1 MERRG
6 EWLDSDALTREERD
20 RALDGLARVHTWT
33 LAGPVLSR
41 SLRDLPLATTRPRVL
56 DIGAGDGDLSCRVL
70 RRSPRGTCLALC
82 DRQLAHLL
90 RARQRRRGR
99 WHVVADAR
107 ALPFRDGGFSGC
119 VSHLVW
125 HHFDDEGNRACL
137 DEMHRVARDGVLV
150 VDLRPSALARRF
162 FPLVA
167 RLLRLDPVSWEDG
180 VISLAAAWPLER
192 VRKVLPAGARYR
204 LRRRFPFRWSLV
216 VRDKT

>member
-20 RALDGLARVHTWT
+20 RALDGMARVHTWT

-41 SLRDLPLATTRPRVL
+41 SLRDLPLATTRARVL
-56 DIGAGDGDLSCRVL
+56 DIGAGSGDLSSRIV
-70 RRSPRGTCLALC
+70 RRLPRDGVLALC

-90 RARQRRRGR
+90 LARQRRQGR
-99 WHVVADAR
+99 WQVVADAR
-107 ALPFRDGGFSGC
+107 ALPFRDDGFSGC

-137 DEMHRVARDGVLV
+137 DEMRRVARDGVLV
-150 VDLRPSALARRF
+150 VDLRPSTLARRF

-167 RLLRLDPVSWEDG
+167 RLLRLDPFTWEDG

-216 VRDKT
+216 VFLDS

>member
-1 MERRG
+1 MRQER
-6 EWLDSDALTREERD
+6 LDHDDLTRAERD
-20 RALDGLARVHTWT
+20 RALVGLARVHTWT

-56 DIGAGDGDLSCRVL
+56 DIGAGDGDLSSRVL
-70 RRSPRGTCLALC
+70 RRSPRGGRLALC

-90 RARQRRRGR
+90 LARQRRRGR

-107 ALPFRDGGFSGC
+107 ALPFRDGGFSGS
-119 VSHLVW
+119 VSHLIW

-137 DEMHRVARDGVLV
+137 DEMRRVARDGVLV

-216 VRDKT
+216 VFLDS